1 MFSIKQQFIS
11 SAGKLAKSIF
21 RRIQVDLRKQYF
33 LDDFLVVE
41 SDHIPSVK
49 PSIVDDI
56 FDFYNKVK
64 PFYDENI
71 RPELKIDGAW
81 KTIFELNR
89 KNQLRFIETQDKSS
103 YAGLLTNMLRNEMV
117 SAQWSVAYYDKKLL
131 NNKAPI
137 QCAKNLDDFKYLTRN
152 NSNVSHNIDKLDDGP
167 FGGKWGINVDGFI
180 LNFLDS
186 YKGVNAFNSAQIINF
201 MCDEDRA
208 TYIDLGSGIGSDA
221 IKVEKF
227 TDFPLRSILIDVPMN
242 LTTAYAYVSMNSG
255 KRCVLISN
263 IDEFIEIL
271 EADFD
276 ESEFLFVPT
285 ILVEQIGKLGLS
297 IDLLYN
303 HGSFSEM
310 DFDTIK
316 FYLDNFLNGTVKA
329 LFDINSNTSD
339 ILSGGHLEVES
350 SSFPIPP
357 AYKLLKRNFSIN
369 NYFNHRYI
377 ESLYIYKHEE
387 RLKFDY

>member
-1 MFSIKQQFIS
+1 VFSIKKQFIL
-11 SAGKLAKSIF
+11 LAAKCAQKI
-21 RRIQVDLRKQYF
+21 LRKARIDIRNLYF

-41 SDHIPSVK
+41 SDHVPPVK

-56 FDFYNKVK
+56 FDFYTKVK
-64 PFYDENI
+64 PFYNENI

-81 KTIFELNR
+81 RTILQIDR
-89 KNQLRFIETQDKSS
+89 KNQLKFIETQDKSS
-103 YAGLLTNMLRNEMV
+103 YADLLTNMLRNELV
-117 SAQWSVAYYDKKLL
+117 SSQWAIGYYNKKIL
-131 NNKAPI
+131 NSKAPI
-137 QCAKNLDDFKYLTRN
+137 QCVKNLDDFKKLTIG
-152 NSNVSHNIDKLDDGP
+152 NSNVYQNIDKLDDGP
-167 FGGKWGINVDGFI
+167 FGGKWGISVDGFM

-186 YKGVNAFNSAQIINF
+186 YKGVNAFNSAKIINS

-227 TDFPLRSILIDVPMN
+227 TDFPLRSILIDIPMN
-242 LTTAYAYVSMNSG
+242 LTTAYSYVSMNSG

-263 IDEFIEIL
+263 IDEFIEIVK
-271 EADFD
+271 ADFD

-285 ILVEQIGKLGLS
+285 NLVEQIGKLGLS

-316 FYLDNFLNGTVKA
+316 FYLDNLLNGTVKA
-329 LFDINSNTSD
+329 LFDINSNTST
-339 ILSGGHLEVES
+339 ILSGGHVEVIS
-350 SSFPIPP
+350 SSFPIPSV
-357 AYKLLKRNFSIN
+357 YKLMKRNSSIN
-369 NYFNHRYI
+369 SYFNHRYV

-387 RLKFDY
+387 RL